1 MKKRICYLIITL
13 FIVFP
18 CNVLAQEGGKISFGA
33 LKVVPSITLQ
43 SMYDDNI
50 YSKNGKDESANKKV
64 SDMINHIK
72 PSLGVDF
79 NLPQRLDANLT
90 YQGDWAFYRDNDHN
104 NWKNNSLSF
113 NADYKA
119 PVGLIVG
126 VKDSYQK
133 AEDPYGADNLY
144 ALGRVT
150 KRWSNGLDGKIGYN
164 LQDSYQAL
172 LYFNNYKQQYVND
185 QDFSQDYT
193 DNEIGV
199 GLQAKFLPKT
209 WGFVRYFYGTRDYDS
224 YRQGMTGDNDADN
237 KWHKVNVG
245 VTWDQGA
252 KLGGELNVGYEWKK
266 YNNQTN
272 VSGQTFEDKDT
283 WVAATQIN
291 YKMTETTTF
300 ALSISRAIRESGSTT
315 NEYFIDTGIGL
326 SVKQK
331 FFTKFTANAGVSY
344 SRNEFNT
351 RALDYAGTALSE
363 DRSDNN
369 YNFNVGLDY
378 AIQEWLGMGVGY
390 NYKKKESNSVNSE
403 YTDNQV
409 LVQLKLIY

>member
-252 KLGGELNVGYEWKK
+252 KLGG
-266 YNNQTN
+266 
-272 VSGQTFEDKDT
+272 
-283 WVAATQIN
+283 
-291 YKMTETTTF
+291 
-300 ALSISRAIRESGSTT
+300 
-315 NEYFIDTGIGL
+315 GIERRL
-326 SVKQK
+326 RVEKVQQPD
-331 FFTKFTANAGVSY
+331 
-344 SRNEFNT
+344 ECQ
-351 RALDYAGTALSE
+351 
-363 DRSDNN
+363 RSDIRGQGHLGGRDPDQLQDDGNDD
-369 YNFNVGLDY
+369 FRAEHLQSHPGVGLHH
-378 AIQEWLGMGVGY
+378 QRVFH
-390 NYKKKESNSVNSE
+390 
-403 YTDNQV
+403 
-409 LVQLKLIY
+409 